1 MLINAADFEAIV
13 AGRVYT
19 AFRRWVRPTV
29 KAGGTLTTSAGVLAV
44 DAVDAVALNAVSEA
58 DLKRAGF
65 ADRAALDAMIGKRE
79 GTLHRIRLRYVG
91 DDPRAALREA
101 SAISSADAAEL
112 TQTIERMDGA
122 TPWAR
127 VTLELIKQ
135 KPGALAQELAE
146 ALGREKIKF
155 KSNVR
160 RLKSLG
166 LTESLAVS
174 YRLSPRGGGLAEP
187 AYCQR
192 LKVLRCVSSLIAVWV
207 SFSTLSVTGTIS
219 TFLVCGSGASSVA
232 NWLSSRLVGMY
243 SCWRLAVRAPMTS
256 RLPSR

>member
-13 AGRVYT
+13 AGRVDT

-44 DAVDAVALNAVSEA
+44 DAVDAVALNAVSDA

-65 ADRAALDAMIGKRE
+65 ADRAALDAMLGKRE

-91 DDPRAALREA
+91 EDPRAALREA
-101 SAISSADAAEL
+101 SALSEADVAEL

-122 TPWAR
+122 TPWVRA
-127 VTLELIKQ
+127 TLDLIGQ
-135 KPGALAQELAE
+135 RPGTPAQNLAE
-146 ALGREKIKF
+146 VLGRETTKF

-166 LTESLAVS
+166 LTESLTVG
-174 YRLSPRGGGLAEP
+174 YRLSPRGESWLAS
-187 AYCQR
+187 A
-192 LKVLRCVSSLIAVWV
+192 
-207 SFSTLSVTGTIS
+207 T
-219 TFLVCGSGASSVA
+219 ASA
-232 NWLSSRLVGMY
+232 
-243 SCWRLAVRAPMTS
+243 
-256 RLPSR
+256 